1 MHSITAAGNGATA
14 INIAAGVSDF
24 QLIDNRC
31 GPFAGFGANDIGI
44 AIQPGASDNYI
55 IAGNDCRGNSG
66 AGLSDGGSGSNKQ
79 VYGNLPFTDAESF
92 NIGGGASITRHLSG
106 TATFNPPSLANG
118 ATTSVNVSV
127 PGAAPGDTVVANFDQ
142 FTDANWAITG
152 FVRAGGSVRVIIQN
166 LTGGTVDLPEGTV
179 RADVWKH

>member
-1 MHSITAAGNGATA
+1 MTLVSRFRRAPPTTTSSPGVTAEATPA
-14 INIAAGVSDF
+14 PVCPTVGRAAT
-24 QLIDNRC
+24 
-31 GPFAGFGANDIGI
+31 
-44 AIQPGASDNYI
+44 
-55 IAGNDCRGNSG
+55 
-66 AGLSDGGSGSNKQ
+66 KQ

-92 NIGGGASITRHLSG
+92 NISAGASITRHLSG